1 MTGTTSHVLLE
12 NFQKLS
18 ITFLQVDIGCDAPE
32 MGIVYTEG
40 VLLGLVTCLT
50 PIILHKVTR
59 KLHRGKYSPS
69 LCLATG
75 NQLGSGDFVAGAV
88 GENGGL
94 WLCFSPHESLPRD
107 DVGSQDLRRDI
118 GMQ

>member
-1 MTGTTSHVLLE
+1 MTGTTSSHVLLE

-75 NQLGSGDFVAGAV
+75 NQPWLWGFCGRGR
-88 GENGGL
+88 GGKWWAL
-94 WLCFSPHESLPRD
+94 ALF
-107 DVGSQDLRRDI
+107 
-118 GMQ
+118 